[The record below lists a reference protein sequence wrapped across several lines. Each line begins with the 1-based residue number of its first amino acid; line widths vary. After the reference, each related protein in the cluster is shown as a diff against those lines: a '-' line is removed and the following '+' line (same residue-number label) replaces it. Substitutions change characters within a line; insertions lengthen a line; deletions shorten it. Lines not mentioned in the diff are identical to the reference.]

1 MFVKQRMNLYKK
13 LSKHP
18 REHEVQLDR
27 KAVVIG
33 GTGTTEEEQIEI
45 RFNV

>member
-1 MFVKQRMNLYKK
+1 MNLYKE

-33 GTGTTEEEQIEI
+33 GTELQGINLLSNYLIVITG
-45 RFNV
+45 NK

>member
-1 MFVKQRMNLYKK
+1 MNLYKE

-33 GTGTTEEEQIEI
+33 GTGATGRQLIKQLLNSDNWKQI
-45 RFNV
+45 